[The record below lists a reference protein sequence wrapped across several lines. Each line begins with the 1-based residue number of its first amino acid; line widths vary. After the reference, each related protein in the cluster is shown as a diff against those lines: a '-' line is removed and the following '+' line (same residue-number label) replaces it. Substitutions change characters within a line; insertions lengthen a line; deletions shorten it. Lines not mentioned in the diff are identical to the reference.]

1 MRLGCGGGG
10 GGGGGG
16 GRGWSG
22 CLLISIIF
30 TSEIGGMVK
39 RVP

>member
-10 GGGGGG
+10 GEGLV
-16 GRGWSG
+16 WVFTH
-22 CLLISIIF
+22 INHF
-30 TSEIGGMVK
+30 TSGIGGMVK